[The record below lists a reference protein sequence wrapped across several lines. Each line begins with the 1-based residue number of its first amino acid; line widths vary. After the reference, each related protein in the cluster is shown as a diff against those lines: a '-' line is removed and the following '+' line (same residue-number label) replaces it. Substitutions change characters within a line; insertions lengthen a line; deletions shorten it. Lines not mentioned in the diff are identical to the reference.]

1 MKLRKGPYLS
11 HFTLINP
18 FLSKS
23 RHVHMMCETWILFE
37 KPKHKTEKLN
47 IEIPIQKF
55 NIEPELF

>member
-1 MKLRKGPYLS
+1 
-11 HFTLINP
+11 
-18 FLSKS
+18 
-23 RHVHMMCETWILFE
+23 MMCETWILFE